1 MQSYQQGKESN
12 AAACAGSRKC
22 FEADRTVVCKI
33 TYFPLSYKEN
43 ETKITNEEKCDS
55 KTDDCFNVGESLLWK
70 HQEPWQKELMIKY
83 GNIMCLMDATYKTTR
98 YDLPLFSCVRTN
110 IGYCVI
116 AEFIVQSEAIEYII
130 VIV

>member
-1 MQSYQQGKESN
+1 MKPKLQMKKNVIAKQMTASMY
-12 AAACAGSRKC
+12 
-22 FEADRTVVCKI
+22 
-33 TYFPLSYKEN
+33 
-43 ETKITNEEKCDS
+43 
-55 KTDDCFNVGESLLWK
+55 VGESLLWK